1 MQVIINSILSTVT
14 GALIGYFINKLKRL
28 KSEESDLK
36 DSVRSMLRSDI
47 TNYYYRAMER
57 GYILRWEKENVSY
70 LYGSYKNLEG
80 NSYIDII
87 MVDIDE
93 LPVKNE
99 I

>member
-1 MQVIINSILSTVT
+1 MQVIINSILSTVM
-14 GALIGYFINKLKRL
+14 GALIGYFINKIKKL

-70 LYGSYKNLEG
+70 LYGSYKNLDG

-87 MVDIDE
+87 MVDIEE

>member
-1 MQVIINSILSTVT
+1 MQIIINSILSTIT
-14 GALIGYFINKLKRL
+14 GTLIGYFVTRL
-28 KSEESDLK
+28 KHHNKEESDIK

-70 LYGSYKNLEG
+70 LHSSYKKLNG
-80 NSYIDII
+80 NSYVDII
-87 MVDIDE
+87 MIDIEE

>member
-1 MQVIINSILSTVT
+1 MQIIFNSILSTLT
-14 GALIGYFINKLKRL
+14 GALIGYFVNRL
-28 KSEESDLK
+28 KKMKLEENDIK

-70 LYGSYKNLEG
+70 LYASYKNLDG

-87 MVDIDE
+87 MVDIEE

>member
-1 MQVIINSILSTVT
+1 MQIIFNSVLSTLT
-14 GALIGYFINKLKRL
+14 GALIGYFVNRLKKM
-28 KSEESDLK
+28 KSEESDIK

-70 LYGSYKNLEG
+70 LYASYKNLDG

-87 MVDIDE
+87 MVDIEE

>member
-1 MQVIINSILSTVT
+1 MQIIFNSVLSTLT
-14 GALIGYFINKLKRL
+14 GALIGYFVNRL
-28 KSEESDLK
+28 KKMKIEENDMK

-70 LYGSYKNLEG
+70 LYASYKNLDG

-87 MVDIDE
+87 MVDIEE

>member
-1 MQVIINSILSTVT
+1 MQIIFNSILSTLT
-14 GALIGYFINKLKRL
+14 GALIGYFVNRL
-28 KSEESDLK
+28 KKMKIEENDIK

-70 LYGSYKNLEG
+70 LYGSYKNLDG

-87 MVDIDE
+87 MVDIEE

>member
-1 MQVIINSILSTVT
+1 MQIIFNSVLSTLT
-14 GALIGYFINKLKRL
+14 GALIGYFVNRL
-28 KSEESDLK
+28 KKMKIEENDLK

-70 LYGSYKNLEG
+70 LYASFKNLDG

-87 MVDIDE
+87 MVDIEE

>member
-1 MQVIINSILSTVT
+1 MQVIINSILSTVI
-14 GALIGYFINKLKRL
+14 GALIGYFINKIKRL

-57 GYILRWEKENVSY
+57 GYILRWEKENVLY
-70 LYGSYKNLEG
+70 LYGSYKNMDG

-87 MVDIDE
+87 MVDIEE

>member
-1 MQVIINSILSTVT
+1 MQVIINSILSTVI
-14 GALIGYFINKLKRL
+14 GALIGYFINKIKKL

-70 LYGSYKNLEG
+70 LYGSYKNLDG

-87 MVDIDE
+87 MVDIEE

>member
-28 KSEESDLK
+28 KSEENDLK

-57 GYILRWEKENVSY
+57 VYILRWEKENVSY

-87 MVDIDE
+87 MVDIEE

>member
-1 MQVIINSILSTVT
+1 MQIIFNSILSTLT
-14 GALIGYFINKLKRL
+14 GALIGYFVNRL
-28 KSEESDLK
+28 KKMKIEESDIK

-70 LYGSYKNLEG
+70 LYASYKNLDG

-87 MVDIDE
+87 MVDIEE

>member
-1 MQVIINSILSTVT
+1 MQIIFNSVLSTLT
-14 GALIGYFINKLKRL
+14 GALIGYFVNRL
-28 KSEESDLK
+28 KKMKIEENDIK

-70 LYGSYKNLEG
+70 LYASYKNLDG

-87 MVDIDE
+87 MVDIEE

>member
-1 MQVIINSILSTVT
+1 MQIVINTIISTLT
-14 GALIGYFINKLKRL
+14 GTLIGYFVTRL
-28 KSEESDLK
+28 KQHNKGESDIK

-47 TNYYYRAMER
+47 TDYYYRSVKR
-57 GYILRWEKENVSY
+57 GFILRWEKENVLY
-70 LYGSYKNLEG
+70 LYGSYKNMDG

-87 MVDIDE
+87 MEDIEE

>member
-14 GALIGYFINKLKRL
+14 GALIGYFINKIKRL

-47 TNYYYRAMER
+47 TNYYYCAMER

-70 LYGSYKNLEG
+70 LYSSYKNLDG

-87 MVDIDE
+87 MVDIEE

>member
-14 GALIGYFINKLKRL
+14 GALIGYFINKLKKL

-70 LYGSYKNLEG
+70 LYGSYKNLDG

-87 MVDIDE
+87 MVDIEE

>member
-1 MQVIINSILSTVT
+1 MQTIINTVLSTIT
-14 GALIGYFINKLKRL
+14 GTLIGYLINKIKNLSK
-28 KSEESDLK
+28 EDSDIK
-36 DSVRSMLRSDI
+36 DSVRSILRSEI

-70 LYGSYKNLEG
+70 LYGSYKNLNG
-80 NSYIDII
+80 NSYVNII
-87 MVDIDE
+87 MADIEE

>member
-1 MQVIINSILSTVT
+1 MQIIFNSVLSTLT
-14 GALIGYFINKLKRL
+14 GALIGYFVNRL
-28 KSEESDLK
+28 KKMKLEESDIK

-70 LYGSYKNLEG
+70 LYASYKNLDG

-87 MVDIDE
+87 MVDIEE

>member
-14 GALIGYFINKLKRL
+14 GALIGYFINKIKRL
-28 KSEESDLK
+28 KSEESDMK

-57 GYILRWEKENVSY
+57 GYILRREKENVSY
-70 LYGSYKNLEG
+70 LYGSYKNLDG

-87 MVDIDE
+87 MVDIEE

>member
-1 MQVIINSILSTVT
+1 MQIIFNSVLSTLT
-14 GALIGYFINKLKRL
+14 GALIGYFVNRL
-28 KSEESDLK
+28 KKMKLEENDIK

-70 LYGSYKNLEG
+70 LYASYKNLDG

-87 MVDIDE
+87 MVDIEE

>member
-1 MQVIINSILSTVT
+1 MQIIFNSILSTLT
-14 GALIGYFINKLKRL
+14 GALIGYFVNRL
-28 KSEESDLK
+28 KKMKIEENDIK

-70 LYGSYKNLEG
+70 LYASYKNLDG

-87 MVDIDE
+87 MVDIEE

>member
-1 MQVIINSILSTVT
+1 MQVIINSILSTVI
-14 GALIGYFINKLKRL
+14 GALIGYFINKIKRL

-70 LYGSYKNLEG
+70 LYGSYKNLDG

-87 MVDIDE
+87 MVDIEE

>member
-1 MQVIINSILSTVT
+1 MQIIFNSILSTLT
-14 GALIGYFINKLKRL
+14 GALIGYFVNRL
-28 KSEESDLK
+28 KKMKIEESDIK

-70 LYGSYKNLEG
+70 LYTSYKNLDG

-87 MVDIDE
+87 MVDIEE

>member
-14 GALIGYFINKLKRL
+14 GALIGYFINKFKRL

-57 GYILRWEKENVSY
+57 GFILRWEKENVSY
-70 LYGSYKNLEG
+70 LYGSYKNLDG

-87 MVDIDE
+87 MVDIEE

>member
-87 MVDIDE
+87 MVDIEE

>member
-1 MQVIINSILSTVT
+1 MQIIFNSMLSTLT
-14 GALIGYFINKLKRL
+14 GALIGYFVNRL
-28 KSEESDLK
+28 KKMKIEENDIK

-70 LYGSYKNLEG
+70 LYASYKNLDG

-87 MVDIDE
+87 MVDIEE

>member
-1 MQVIINSILSTVT
+1 MQIIFNSVLSTLT
-14 GALIGYFINKLKRL
+14 GALIGYFVNRL
-28 KSEESDLK
+28 KKMKIEESDIK

-70 LYGSYKNLEG
+70 LYASYKNLDG

-87 MVDIDE
+87 MVDIEE

>member
-14 GALIGYFINKLKRL
+14 GALIGYFINKLKSL
-28 KSEESDLK
+28 KSEENGLK

-57 GYILRWEKENVSY
+57 GYILRWEKENVLY
-70 LYGSYKNLEG
+70 LYGSYKNMDG

-87 MVDIDE
+87 MVDIEE